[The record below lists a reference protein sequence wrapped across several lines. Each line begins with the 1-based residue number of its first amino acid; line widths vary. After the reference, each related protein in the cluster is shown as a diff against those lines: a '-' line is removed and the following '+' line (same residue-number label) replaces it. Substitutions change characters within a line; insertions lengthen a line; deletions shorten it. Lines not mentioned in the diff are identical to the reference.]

1 MAGAAT
7 AMLAAGAAAEAAD
20 SWNALLFAFTLL
32 GELLAVLFV
41 YRVLVRGGSP
51 ASTLLWV
58 VVILAVP
65 WFGLLLYYLFPR
77 QLQLHRLRRVR
88 VRGVRLRM
96 ARGHGARG
104 RRAGRGAGLESLLA
118 GDDGGGLVDGNL
130 LAWLPDGEQFFAA
143 AAAAIEGARKHVH
156 FVVYIFRPDTTG
168 LRFLALLERA
178 ARRGVQV
185 RLLYD
190 SFGSFGLTNANLA
203 PLRAAGGRAEAF
215 LPVLW
220 RRRPFTLNLRNH
232 RKLLVVDGEVGFVGG
247 RNVADE
253 YATDRFGAQRR
264 WHDAMVSV
272 RGPAVDRL
280 QDVFVEDWHT
290 ATEEVL
296 ADVFAAPQPAGD
308 RKLAVVCSGP
318 DRELSELWF
327 AVVQAIGEAKE
338 TVELSSPYLLPP
350 PELLFALQLA
360 ARRGVRVRV
369 HTNGPK
375 TEAWVLHHAQRSQ
388 YRRFLAAGIEIH
400 ESIEDYNHAK
410 ALVVDGRVVVVGSA
424 NMDLRSANLNFEAA
438 VVAVDAP
445 DLARDIV
452 ATIEARRAADGRRI
466 TEADLPTRALP
477 RLLDAACGLLSPV
490 L

>member
-1 MAGAAT
+1 MAH
-7 AMLAAGAAAEAAD
+7 AAAIAFAASAPAG
-20 SWNALLFAFTLL
+20 SWNALLFAFTLV

-65 WFGLLLYYLFPR
+65 WLGLLLYYLFPR
-77 QLQLHRLRRVR
+77 QLQIRRLRRVR
-88 VRGVRLRM
+88 VRGARLREV
-96 ARGHGARG
+96 RGHGDRARRAARG
-104 RRAGRGAGLESLLA
+104 GGLAALLA
-118 GDDGGGLVDGNL
+118 GDDGGGLVDGNQ

-143 AAAAIEGARKHVH
+143 AASAIEGARRHVH
-156 FVVYIFRPDTTG
+156 LVVYIFRPDATG

-190 SFGSFGLTNANLA
+190 SFGSFGLTAAHLA

-220 RRRPFTLNLRNH
+220 KRRPFTLNLRNH
-232 RKLLVVDGEVGFVGG
+232 RKLLVVDGDVGFLGG
-247 RNVADE
+247 RNIADE

-264 WHDAMVSV
+264 WHDAMISV

-280 QDVFVEDWHT
+280 QDVFVEDWCT
-290 ATEEVL
+290 ATDEVL
-296 ADVFAAPQPAGD
+296 ADVFAAPQPVGD
-308 RKLAVVCSGP
+308 RKLGVVCSGP
-318 DRELSELWF
+318 DRELSDLWL
-327 AVVQAIGEAKE
+327 AVVQAVGEAKE
-338 TVELSSPYLLPP
+338 SVELSSPYLLPP

-360 ARRGVRVRV
+360 ARRGVHVRV
-369 HTNGPK
+369 HTNGAK
-375 TEAWVLHHAQRSQ
+375 TEAWILHHAQRSQ

-400 ESIEDYNHAK
+400 ESTEDYNHAK
-410 ALVVDGRVVVVGSA
+410 ALVVDGRIVVVGSA
-424 NMDLRSANLNFEAA
+424 NMDLRSANLNFEIA

-445 DLARDIV
+445 ELARDV
-452 ATIEARRAADGRRI
+452 LATIEARRAADGRRI
-466 TEADLPTRALP
+466 TERDLPTRALP
-477 RLLDAACGLLSPV
+477 RLVDAACGLMSPV